1 MRRIVELHDTTVTLS
16 EWLLKAIERGEV
28 DQVLALLKLL
38 PEEQRV
44 KYRAIYKQ
52 AMEERSAHKDYSLV
66 RSLLHESFK

>member
-1 MRRIVELHDTTVTLS
+1 MDAHMNTVTLS

-52 AMEERSAHKDYSLV
+52 AMEERSAPKDYSLV

>member
-1 MRRIVELHDTTVTLS
+1 MELHDTTVTLS

-38 PEEQRV
+38 PEDQRV

-52 AMEERSAHKDYSLV
+52 AMEERSTPKDYSLV